1 MKDFTLPML
10 LDQQSQQVYDY
21 FRPLFLT
28 DNECISKVRCLMFDD
43 GQNTGMCRSKAAE
56 LGIVL
61 SSKVEAKNLQVQAFA
76 IRQQMV
82 HIGKENPI
90 PKFVPVK
97 KTAQEMR
104 DILDPSNI
112 NNSVKGYLQEA
123 IKNINALREYIEKV
137 RYARFLNKDERNEL
151 LQPKIKDFEY
161 PEFKFQGEEVIK
173 KGVIKPILPNIDS
186 KDEVAEMAKVCLSEN
201 EYAKYWIAKLCA
213 SRLNDLL
220 KKDSPF
226 YKLHNDATNVK
237 TYSEKVGGEYV
248 EFSLLPDLSPAE
260 LEEIQNLH
268 PSLVGKEYRKYQAEA
283 DIYEA
288 RIKEYMT
295 AEKAR
300 LEQEYKIAISVAE
313 EEWKQYQTELNRQQN
328 LYYDSKARAYNEW
341 NDAKSLLLSNY
352 QGRLAELEQEA
363 EIRRGEHL
371 KKTASL
377 KIFIPDVF
385 RNFLIN
391 FQKELEK

>member
-1 MKDFTLPML
+1 MKNITLPMS
-10 LDQQSQQVYDY
+10 LDVQTQEVYNY

-28 DNECISKVRCLMFDD
+28 DNECIAKIRCLMFDD
-43 GQNTGMCRSKAAE
+43 EKNTGMCRSKAAE

-61 SSKVEAKNLQVQAFA
+61 SSKTEALNIQVQAFA
-76 IRQQMV
+76 IREQRV

-97 KTAQEMR
+97 KTAEQMR

-123 IKNINALREYIEKV
+123 IKNINALSEYIEKL

-151 LQPKIKDFEY
+151 FQPKIKDFEY

-237 TYSEKVGGEYV
+237 TYSEKVNGEYV
-248 EFSLLPDLSPAE
+248 EYTLLSDLSYEE
-260 LEEIQNLH
+260 LTDIQNLH
-268 PSLVGKEYRKYQAEA
+268 PSLVGKEYRQYQAKA
-283 DIYEA
+283 DLYEA
-288 RIKEYMT
+288 QVKEYMT
-295 AEKAR
+295 KEKAR
-300 LEQEYKIAISVAE
+300 LEQEYKIAISSAE
-313 EEWKQYQTELNRQQN
+313 EEWKLYQTELTRQLN
-328 LYYDSKARAYNEW
+328 LYTDNKSKAYSEW
-341 NDAKSLLLSNY
+341 SNAKALVLSNY

-363 EIRRGEHL
+363 EIRRGEYL

-385 RNFLIN
+385 RNFLVN